1 MGCFVTIEGVE
12 GSGKSTLSK
21 RVAADVG
28 HLFPEIVLTREP
40 GATSIGKEIRSLVLT
55 EKEQGLTPL
64 AELFLFA
71 ADRAQHL
78 SEIVRP
84 ALSRGAL
91 VLCDRFVDSSYAY
104 QGYGRGLDMALLRDT
119 MRLATGGLT
128 ADLVV
133 LLDLDPQI
141 GLDRARARENE
152 DPGKWTR
159 FEADTLDFHRRIR
172 AGFLE
177 LAKAEPQRFL
187 VLDATL
193 PPDDVA
199 RQAAER
205 IARIP
210 RSAAHKLGPT

>member
-1 MGCFVTIEGVE
+1 MGRFITIEGVE
-12 GSGKSTLSK
+12 GSGKSTLAK
-21 RVAADVG
+21 RVAAEVS
-28 HLFPEIVLTREP
+28 HRFPEVVLTREP
-40 GATSIGKEIRSLVLT
+40 GATAIGKEIRSLVLA

-78 SEIVRP
+78 EEVVRP

-104 QGYGRGLDMALLRDT
+104 QGYGRGLDMTLLRDT
-119 MRLATGGLT
+119 MRLATGGLI

-133 LLDLDPQI
+133 LLDLDPET
-141 GLDRARARENE
+141 GLDRARARESE

-177 LAKAEPQRFL
+177 LAKAEPNRFL
-187 VLDATL
+187 VIDATL
-193 PPDDVA
+193 PPEDVA
-199 RQAAER
+199 KRVAER
-205 IARIP
+205 IAQMGQ
-210 RSAAHKLGPT
+210 A